1 MSRTSPFRSGAF
13 RFALLI
19 ATIFALG
26 TVALLVMVERTVS
39 QYAAEVARDSITSE
53 VSVLLDEDRL
63 SGRAQTV
70 QSVVTR
76 ENAVREH
83 QLRFLLVDGRG
94 KYLAGSLP
102 AGIAHIGWRT
112 VTLPNHDADNDDGA
126 TTMTLDT
133 LGARMRDGAVVV
145 VASDNSD
152 IEELRQNLIVTAGSF
167 GALIVVLALGGGL
180 VVGTTFLRRLDRVNL
195 SVARIMQG
203 SLAERLP
210 QIGMSPEFDRLSVN
224 LNLMLGRIEALMEGV
239 KQVSTD
245 IAHDLRTPLTRLRQQ
260 LEDIRDSAPTPLAI
274 EQAERALAQI
284 DRILSIF
291 RALLRISSLE
301 AGVGRKRFAS
311 IDVSEV
317 VERVFRAYQ
326 PVADDQSH
334 SLSAEVEPG
343 IVIQGDAEM
352 LAQAVTNLIE
362 NALFH
367 TPPGTGVAVG
377 VERYDTGAIAIFVSD
392 NGPGIPVGEIEN
404 VVKRFYR
411 LDSSRGSEGV
421 GLGLSLATAIAEAH
435 GAELVLKDNDP
446 GLRVEM
452 RLSHP
457 IEMAEHHPDKVEPSS
472 TR

>member
-1 MSRTSPFRSGAF
+1 MSLTSPFRSGAF

-19 ATIFALG
+19 ASIFALG
-26 TVALLVMVERTVS
+26 TVALLVMVERTVG
-39 QYAAEVARDSITSE
+39 QYAVEVGRDSVMTE
-53 VSVLLDEDRL
+53 VSALLDEDRL
-63 SGRAQTV
+63 AGRARTIE
-70 QSVVTR
+70 SVVRR

-94 KYLAGSLP
+94 RYLAGSLP
-102 AGIAHIGWRT
+102 AGIAHVGWRT
-112 VTLPNHDADNDDGA
+112 ITMRNRDADDDDGA

-133 LGARMRDGAVVV
+133 FGARMSDGAVVV
-145 VASDNSD
+145 VGSDTSD
-152 IEELRQNLIVTAGSF
+152 IEELRQNLGMTAAGF
-167 GALIVVLALGGGL
+167 GMLIVLLSLSGGL
-180 VVGTTFLRRLDRVNL
+180 LVGTTFLRRLDRVNK
-195 SVARIMQG
+195 SVSRIMQG

-260 LEDIRDSAPTPLAI
+260 LEDIRDSAPTPEMI
-274 EQAERALAQI
+274 EQAERALIQI

-291 RALLRISSLE
+291 RALLRIGSLE
-301 AGVGRKRFAS
+301 AGAGRKRFAP
-311 IDVSEV
+311 IDFSDM

-326 PVADDQSH
+326 PVAEDRGY
-334 SLSAEVEPG
+334 SLSATIEPG
-343 IVIQGDAEM
+343 IVGYGDAEM

-367 TPPGTGVAVG
+367 TPAGTGVVVG
-377 VERYDTGAIAIFVSD
+377 VEQRGDGEIMMFVSD
-392 NGPGIPVGEIEN
+392 NGPGIPAGEVRN

-411 LDSSRGSEGV
+411 LDTSRGSEGA
-421 GLGLSLATAIAEAH
+421 GLGLSLAAAIADAH
-435 GAELVLKDNDP
+435 GGKLVLEDNDP

-452 RLSHP
+452 RLINPRLAAGRGPEES
-457 IEMAEHHPDKVEPSS
+457 
-472 TR
+472 